1 MAMRNGEILVRRSK
15 PPGDKW
21 TAAAGFKHPLGRI
34 QMARIELADMA
45 ETGAGA
51 PNAMSADVLFELG
64 MMYCIGRE
72 VPQDFVAAHKWF
84 NLAAMKGS
92 QSAKEY
98 RCEISREMTTTQ
110 IAEAQRQARHWLT
123 LN

>member
-1 MAMRNGEILVRRSK
+1 
-15 PPGDKW
+15 
-21 TAAAGFKHPLGRI
+21 
-34 QMARIELADMA
+34 
-45 ETGAGA
+45 
-51 PNAMSADVLFELG
+51 MSAEVLFELG

-72 VPQDFVAAHKWF
+72 VPQDFIAAHKWF

-92 QSAKEY
+92 EAAKEY
-98 RCEISREMTTTQ
+98 RCEISREMSPGD